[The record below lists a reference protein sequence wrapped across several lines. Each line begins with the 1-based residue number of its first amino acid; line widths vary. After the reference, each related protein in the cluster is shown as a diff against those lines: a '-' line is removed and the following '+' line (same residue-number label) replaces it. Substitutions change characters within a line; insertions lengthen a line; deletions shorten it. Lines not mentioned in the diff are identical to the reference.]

1 VKTHVVNVRELG
13 LWAFVIL
20 VGAAPLWAADEG
32 ATPDE
37 AMSQASVEAP
47 EEIAAGASEETAAPP
62 ETASPAGT
70 VSVDF
75 KDADIRQVLRII
87 SLKSGVDIVAGPD
100 VEGLVTIKL
109 TDVPWEQALGIIL
122 RTYGFTYE
130 REGNIARVMTLEGLE
145 QEALSTKVFPLNYAK
160 AKEVP
165 DVIKEMLSDRGKVK
179 YDDRTNTVI
188 VTDIP
193 TTLFQIAEVIER
205 LDQRTQQVLIETKII
220 ETKLEKNEN
229 LGIDWSD
236 SVVLSQTATAFPSSF
251 PFTKTGTLGRFGDAF
266 ISTPSGI
273 VGGPSALLATVAAGN
288 IGIGTLTGPA
298 FAWTMNAIASRT
310 DTRIISNPSLAV
322 LNNQEAK
329 IHIGEE
335 YPVPSYSLDQTTGRI
350 SVSGYTPK
358 TTGTVL
364 TVTPHVNA
372 SNEIVIDL
380 KPELITVG
388 TPVTF
393 AVGSGSVDFPRFTTQ
408 TAKTQVRVQNTETI
422 AIGGLIKESK
432 AKIESKVPFL
442 GDIPLVG
449 LLFKNTRWY
458 SGGSDPVQ
466 QDVLIFLTVKLL
478 DEPEGDTQAVA
489 LAPAEPPAPY

>member
-1 VKTHVVNVRELG
+1 MKTRAVLVMNAGVWALLLVMGVR
-13 LWAFVIL
+13 V
-20 VGAAPLWAADEG
+20 LWAADESP
-32 ATPDE
+32 TE
-37 AMSQASVEAP
+37 
-47 EEIAAGASEETAAPP
+47 EETSVSSESMPAEAVEEATAASAP
-62 ETASPAGT
+62 GT

-130 REGNIARVMTLEGLE
+130 RQGNIARVMTLEALE
-145 QEALSTKVFPLNYAK
+145 QEALSTKVFPLDYAK

-179 YDDRTNTVI
+179 FDDRTNTVI

-205 LDQRTQQVLIETKII
+205 LDQRTPQVLIATKIV

-236 SVVLSQTATAFPSSF
+236 SVAMSQTETAFPSSF
-251 PFTKTGTLGRFGDAF
+251 PFTKDGTLGVFGDRF
-266 ISTPSGI
+266 ISAPPGI
-273 VGGPSALLATVAAGN
+273 VAASTGLMDAAPTRGE

-298 FAWTMNAIASRT
+298 FSWTINALASRT
-310 DTRIISNPSLAV
+310 DTNIISNPSLAV

-335 YPVPSYSLDQTTGRI
+335 YPVPSYSLDQTTGKVSI
-350 SVSGYTPK
+350 SGYTPK
-358 TTGTVL
+358 LTGTIL
-364 TVTPHVNA
+364 TVTPHLNA
-372 SNEIVIDL
+372 TN
-380 KPELITVG
+380 
-388 TPVTF
+388 
-393 AVGSGSVDFPRFTTQ
+393 
-408 TAKTQVRVQNTETI
+408 
-422 AIGGLIKESK
+422 
-432 AKIESKVPFL
+432 
-442 GDIPLVG
+442 
-449 LLFKNTRWY
+449 
-458 SGGSDPVQ
+458 
-466 QDVLIFLTVKLL
+466 
-478 DEPEGDTQAVA
+478 
-489 LAPAEPPAPY
+489 

>member
-1 VKTHVVNVRELG
+1 MRLG
-13 LWAFVIL
+13 LWVLFIV
-20 VGAAPLWAADEG
+20 VGAAPLRAADEDTTSDATTAETESVVEEDAAGEG
-32 ATPDE
+32 APVAAETAP
-37 AMSQASVEAP
+37 AP
-47 EEIAAGASEETAAPP
+47 E
-62 ETASPAGT
+62 GT

-87 SLKSGVDIVAGPD
+87 ALKSGVDIVAGPD

-109 TDVPWEQALGIIL
+109 TGVPWEQALGIIL

-130 REGNIARVMTLEGLE
+130 REGNIVRVMTLEALE
-145 QEALSTKVFPLNYAK
+145 QEALSTRVFPLDYAK

-165 DVIKEMLSDRGKVK
+165 DVIKEMLSDRGKIK

-188 VTDIP
+188 VSDIP
-193 TTLFQIAEVIER
+193 TTLFQVAEVIER
-205 LDQRTQQVLIETKII
+205 LDQRTPQVVIATKIV

-236 SVVLSQTATAFPSSF
+236 SFSMTATSATTPTTF
-251 PFTKTGTLGRFGDAF
+251 PFPKSGSLGVLGHTFLTDAG
-266 ISTPSGI
+266 S
-273 VGGPSALLATVAAGN
+273 VAAGVFTN
-288 IGIGTLTGPA
+288 NQFIRPGSFIPEAGGTFTFGTLTSSGL
-298 FAWTMNAIASRT
+298 TGILNALQSRT
-310 DTRIISNPSLAV
+310 DTKIVSNPSLAV

-335 YPVPSYSLDQTTGRI
+335 YPVPSYTIDQTTGRV

-358 TTGTVL
+358 LTGTVL

-380 KPELITVG
+380 KPEIITVG

-393 AVGSGSVDFPRFTTQ
+393 NSGASTAVDFPRFTTQ
-408 TAKTQVRVQNTETI
+408 NAKTQVRVNNSETI
-422 AIGGLIKESK
+422 AIGGLVKESK
-432 AKIESKVPFL
+432 AKIETKVPFL
-442 GDIPLVG
+442 GDLPVLG

-458 SGGSDPVQ
+458 SGGSEPIL

-478 DEPEGDTQAVA
+478 DEPEEKTQAVA
-489 LAPAEPPAPY
+489 SVPAAAPY

>member
-1 VKTHVVNVRELG
+1 MQE
-13 LWAFVIL
+13 
-20 VGAAPLWAADEG
+20 EG
-32 ATPDE
+32 AGE
-37 AMSQASVEAP
+37 EGAP
-47 EEIAAGASEETAAPP
+47 AAAA
-62 ETASPAGT
+62 APAGT

-130 REGNIARVMTLEGLE
+130 RQENIVRVMTLEALE
-145 QEALSTKVFPLNYAK
+145 QEALSTKVFPLAYAK

-179 YDDRTNTVI
+179 FDDRTNTVI

-205 LDQRTQQVLIETKII
+205 LDQRTPQVLIATKIV

-236 SVVLSQTATAFPSSF
+236 SISLAQTASAYPSSF
-251 PFTKTGTLGRFGDAF
+251 PFKGDTTFGAIGDSF
-266 ISTPSGI
+266 ISAPPAR
-273 VGGPSALLATVAAGN
+273 VGGPTAVATATSLGS

-298 FAWTMNAIASRT
+298 FSWTINTLASRT

-335 YPVPSYSLDQTTGRI
+335 YPVPNYSLDQATGKI
-350 SVSGYTPK
+350 SIAGYTTK
-358 TTGTVL
+358 LTGTVL

-388 TPVTF
+388 TPVNFNAGT
-393 AVGSGSVDFPRFTTQ
+393 STSVDFPRFTTQ
-408 TAKTQVRVQNTETI
+408 TAKTQVRVRDTETI
-422 AIGGLIKESK
+422 AIGGLVKESE
-432 AKIESKVPFL
+432 AKLETKVPFL

-458 SGGSDPVQ
+458 SGGSDPVK

-478 DEPEGDTQAVA
+478 DEPSAPAQTVA
-489 LAPAEPPAPY
+489 AAPAEGAY

>member
-1 VKTHVVNVRELG
+1 MKTPAVLVMKAG
-13 LWAFVIL
+13 MWALLL
-20 VGAAPLWAADEG
+20 VMGAGVLRAADE
-32 ATPDE
+32 
-37 AMSQASVEAP
+37 
-47 EEIAAGASEETAAPP
+47 
-62 ETASPAGT
+62 SPAEEELSVSSESMPAEAVEEATAPSAPGT

-130 REGNIARVMTLEGLE
+130 RQGNIARVMTLEALE
-145 QEALSTKVFPLNYAK
+145 QEALSTRVFPLAYAK

-179 YDDRTNTVI
+179 FDDRTNTVI

-205 LDQRTQQVLIETKII
+205 LDQRTPQVAVATKIV
-220 ETKLEKNEN
+220 ETKLEKNER
-229 LGIDWSD
+229 LGIDWAD
-236 SVVLSQTATAFPSSF
+236 SVGISHGTGSTFESSF
-251 PFTKTGTLGRFGDAF
+251 PFPKDSSLGWFGDKFLAAPKQEA
-266 ISTPSGI
+266 TPSA
-273 VGGPSALLATVAAGN
+273 VTFA
-288 IGIGTLTGPA
+288 TLTGPD
-298 FAWTMNAIASRT
+298 FDWTIHMLKSRT

-335 YPVPSYSLDQTTGRI
+335 YPVPSYSLDQTTGNVTI
-350 SVSGYTPK
+350 GGYTSK
-358 TTGTVL
+358 QTGTVL

-372 SNEIVIDL
+372 SNEIVVDL
-380 KPELITVG
+380 KPEIITVG
-388 TPVTF
+388 DAVTYQI
-393 AVGSGSVDFPRFTTQ
+393 SGTDAISFPRFTSQ
-408 TAKTQVRVQNTETI
+408 NAKTQVRVQNGETI
-422 AIGGLIKESK
+422 AIGGLVKETK
-432 AKIESKVPFL
+432 ATKEEKVPFL
-442 GDIPLVG
+442 GDIPVVG
-449 LLFKNTRWY
+449 LLFKHTRWY
-458 SGGSDPVQ
+458 GAGESEPIQ

-478 DEPEGDTQAVA
+478 DEPSAPAQTVA
-489 LAPAEPPAPY
+489 AAPAEASY